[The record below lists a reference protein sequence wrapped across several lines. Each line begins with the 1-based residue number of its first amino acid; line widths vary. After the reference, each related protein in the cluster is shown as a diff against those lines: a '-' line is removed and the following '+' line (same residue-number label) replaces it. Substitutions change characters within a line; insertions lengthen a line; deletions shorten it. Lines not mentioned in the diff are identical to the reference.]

1 MRATPMRSL
10 SLALALVV
18 SSLGS
23 AMAAK
28 GGSDPADVIQGTTTE
43 LLTRIRSN
51 KVEYQAEPRKFYKVV
66 DELVLP
72 HFDWNYISK
81 LILARNWKD
90 ASESQRSRFATAF
103 QSMLIKTYADAL
115 LEYHDAAQ
123 VEWLGSET
131 HPSKPLAR
139 VSSQL
144 VRTDGP
150 PIPVGF
156 ALHRGDGSE
165 WKVYDIN
172 IDSVSLIN
180 SFRGQ
185 FNAEIR
191 SNGLDALIARL
202 ESTKVKSA
210 KEVAKDVGS

>member
-1 MRATPMRSL
+1 MRATPLRSL
-10 SLALALVV
+10 SLALALVAG
-18 SSLGS
+18 SLS
-23 AMAAK
+23 TANAAK
-28 GGSDPADVIQGTTTE
+28 GASDPADVIQGTTTE

-51 KVEYQAEPRKFYKVV
+51 KAEYQAEPRKFYRVV

-72 HFDWNYISK
+72 HFDWDYISK

-156 ALHRGDGSE
+156 ALHRGDSDE

-210 KEVAKDVGS
+210 KEVAKEVGG